1 VKNLLSKDQ
10 KRLKLGICLVIML
23 MLLITITSCSSGN
36 TPGSNDT
43 GSEQDAIELNL
54 AHFFP
59 GTHPAE
65 TELIQPWSKAI
76 EEATEGKVKIVSYPG
91 GTLIQADAI
100 YEGVISGVADI
111 GLSCFSYTR
120 GRFPVLEAFELPGII
135 YSNSKVASKVAWEG
149 IKELEPEE
157 VQDTKLLMVFATGP
171 GDLFTKVPVRNLADM
186 KGLEIRATGLSA
198 KTIEAL
204 GGMPVAMPQ
213 SDAYEALSKGVV
225 KGNLSPVEVLGGW
238 RHAEV
243 TDYLTLTPFLYN
255 TLFFITINLDTWNS
269 LSPDVQVAIEEVS
282 EQYFEQVAMGLWD
295 MQNETALKWAVE
307 ETKQEI
313 ITLTEQ
319 EQQLWMELI
328 EPIQDEYI
336 DSMDKL
342 GYPGQEILDSVK
354 ALADENNELYQD

>member
-1 VKNLLSKDQ
+1 MKKS
-10 KRLKLGICLVIML
+10 GICILFVAVL
-23 MLLITITSCSSGN
+23 FITVTGCSS
-36 TPGSNDT
+36 PT
-43 GSEQDAIELNL
+43 GSGAGSGENAVELRL

-65 TELIQPWSKAI
+65 KDLVLPWAEAI
-76 EEATEGKVKIVSYPG
+76 TEATGGMIKITSYPG
-91 GTLIQADAI
+91 QTLIQADAI
-100 YEGVISGVADI
+100 YEGVISGIADI

-120 GRFPVLEAFELPGII
+120 GRFPVLEAFELPGIL

-149 IKELEPEE
+149 IKELNPEE

-186 KGLEIRATGLSA
+186 RGLEIRATGLSA

-204 GGMPVAMPQ
+204 GGIPVAMPQ

-225 KGNLSPVEVLGGW
+225 KGNLSPIEVLGGW

-269 LSPDVQVAIEEVS
+269 LEPDIQAAIEAVS
-282 EQYFEQVAMGLWD
+282 EEYFEQVAMGLWD
-295 MQNETALKWAVE
+295 IQNETALKWAVE
-307 ETKQEI
+307 ETRQEI

-319 EQQLWMELI
+319 EQRLWMQLI
-328 EPIQDEYI
+328 EPIVAEYL
-336 DSMDKL
+336 DSINKL
-342 GYPGQEILDSVK
+342 GHSGQEILESVK
-354 ALADENNELYQD
+354 ALADKYNDLYQD

>member
-1 VKNLLSKDQ
+1 
-10 KRLKLGICLVIML
+10 ML
-23 MLLITITSCSSGN
+23 TVVITSCSSGK
-36 TPGSNDT
+36 TPDSNEISD
-43 GSEQDAIELNL
+43 EQVIELRL

-59 GTHPAE
+59 ATHPAE
-65 TELIQPWSKAI
+65 TELIQPWAKAI
-76 EEATEGKVKIVSYPG
+76 EEATQGRVKISSYPSQ
-91 GTLIQADAI
+91 TLIQADAI
-100 YEGVISGVADI
+100 YEGVISGVADM

-120 GRFPVLEAFELPGII
+120 GRFQVLEAFELPGVI

-149 IKELEPEE
+149 IKKLSPEE

-171 GDLFTKVPVRNLADM
+171 GDLFTTVPVRTLADM

-204 GGMPVAMPQ
+204 GGIPVAMPQ

-225 KGNLSPVEVLGGW
+225 KGNLSPIEVLGGW

-255 TLFFITINLDTWNS
+255 TLFFITMNLDTWNS
-269 LSPDVQVAIEEVS
+269 MTPELQGVIETVS

-307 ETKQEI
+307 ETGQEI

-319 EQQLWMELI
+319 EQQIWMQLI

-336 DSMDKL
+336 DGIDKL
-342 GYPGQEILDSVK
+342 GLPGQEILDSVK
-354 ALADENNELYQD
+354 NLANEYNELYKN

>member
-1 VKNLLSKDQ
+1 MKNLWCKVQSW
-10 KRLKLGICLVIML
+10 ICILIVA
-23 MLLITITSCSSGN
+23 MLLVSVTGCSS
-36 TPGSNDT
+36 PASN
-43 GSEQDAIELNL
+43 GAGAGENPIELRL

-65 TELIQPWSKAI
+65 TELILPWAEAI
-76 EEATEGKVKIVSYPG
+76 DEATGGKVKIVSYPG
-91 GTLIQADAI
+91 QTLIQADAI
-100 YEGVISGVADI
+100 YEGVISGIADM

-120 GRFPVLEAFELPGII
+120 GRFPVLEAFELPGVL

-149 IKELEPEE
+149 IKELNPQE

-186 KGLEIRATGLSA
+186 RGLEIRATGLSA

-204 GGMPVAMPQ
+204 GGIPVAMPQ

-225 KGNLSPVEVLGGW
+225 KGNLAPVEVLGGW

-269 LSPDVQVAIEEVS
+269 LEPDVQAIIETVS
-282 EQYFEQVAMGLWD
+282 EEYFEQVAMGLWD
-295 MQNETALKWAVE
+295 IQNETALKWAVE
-307 ETKQEI
+307 ETRQEI

-319 EQQLWMELI
+319 EQQLWMQLI
-328 EPIQDEYI
+328 EPIQHEYL
-336 DSMDKL
+336 DSMNKL
-342 GYPGQEILDSVK
+342 GHPGQEILDSVK
-354 ALADENNELYQD
+354 ILADKYNSLYQD